1 MAASPTGDR
10 KQLPQFGYTPC
21 GQRHLAVNN

>member
-10 KQLPQFGYTPC
+10 KPQFGYTPC